1 MFFIKEYEKKYNEDI
16 NNFIISIYVEEF
28 GFEQH
33 RAELE
38 NQDNELYIKNG
49 GNMWIAFNENEIIGT
64 IAAVKYTNEDVELKK
79 LYVRSD
85 YRRKGVSKKLYDTMI
100 NWSKDNCFKRIFLG
114 TYDKLE
120 NAINFYSKI
129 KNELLRIQN
138 IIEFIEQN
146 NPIEEKQKILV
157 EFLISDYS
165 SNNGYHEY
173 RIKRRWS
180 KIFRNVYIKYYKEV

>member
-100 NWSKDNCFKRIFLG
+100 NWSKDTCFKRIFLG

-120 NAINFYSKI
+120 SAINFY
-129 KNELLRIQN
+129 R
-138 IIEFIEQN
+138 
-146 NPIEEKQKILV
+146 
-157 EFLISDYS
+157 
-165 SNNGYHEY
+165 
-173 RIKRRWS
+173 KRR
-180 KIFRNVYIKYYKEV
+180 IF

>member
-100 NWSKDNCFKRIFLG
+100 NWSKDNYFKRIFLG

-120 NAINFYSKI
+120 SAINFY
-129 KNELLRIQN
+129 R
-138 IIEFIEQN
+138 
-146 NPIEEKQKILV
+146 
-157 EFLISDYS
+157 
-165 SNNGYHEY
+165 
-173 RIKRRWS
+173 KRR
-180 KIFRNVYIKYYKEV
+180 IF